1 MGDKKNK
8 SWPVSIIIIYSVFA
22 AGLLGFWYFSSFN
35 RVELV
40 TDRYYEKD
48 LIYEAQITRIRNTKA
63 LEQKPAF
70 MIDRKTGVL
79 VLEMPSFFVSENLR
93 GKIKLFRPSQA
104 QLDRSINLLCDD
116 ENKQAISIANMPA
129 GKWRF
134 QLTWSD
140 GQKEY
145 YWEEILI
152 I

>member
-1 MGDKKNK
+1 MDDKKNK

-22 AGLLGFWYFSSFN
+22 AGLLGFWYFSTYN

-40 TDRYYEKD
+40 TERYYEKD
-48 LIYEAQITRIRNTKA
+48 LIYEAQITRIRNSNA
-63 LEQKPAF
+63 LEQKPGF
-70 MIDRKTGVL
+70 VLNRKAGVL
-79 VLEMPSFFVSENLR
+79 ILEMPSNFVSQNLR

-104 QLDRSINLLCDD
+104 QLDRSINLACNTI
-116 ENKQAISIANMPA
+116 NKQIISIANMPA

-145 YWEEILI
+145 YWEDILVL
-152 I
+152 